1 MIEKMKFIS
10 VIGPKDQLDTVTRQ
24 YLCRYEIQL
33 ENAMGELKH
42 LNNITPNAELNPY
55 REAAGRAAEI
65 AALYGSKA
73 TAVRDMDV
81 DTAMERIT
89 EVQNRIQKADRETD
103 ALEKELK
110 KERGLLDAVSPY
122 QELHFDISRI
132 LHFKEVRFRFGRL
145 PVGYYE
151 RLKTYAYDDACTIFE
166 KCKETEDYV
175 WGVYFVPA
183 AEAKKVDAIY
193 ASLHFERIH
202 LEDAYEG
209 TVDEA
214 CRELKE
220 KTDALEQQITAVRAE
235 LAKELNGMSESISAA
250 SKTLA
255 YESKLFDVRK
265 LAAFTKA
272 KNETFFILCGWMENK
287 EADLLKKELEKQGI
301 LVVMT
306 REGEDDLSD
315 PGAVNAKVQDLQRRV
330 QLIHEKKPDCVI
342 SIHQNSYPDA
352 AVKGAQVFYYTDS
365 KEGEKLA
372 LCMQAALVAGLDPAN
387 HRKAKGNKTYY
398 MLKKTDAVLV
408 ICECGFL
415 SNPEEEALLNTKEYQ
430 KKVADALCDGV
441 LTYLGEKKNGK
452 EKTQTKTEETAA
464 GAASAYACPAGGL
477 SGIRR
482 I

>member
-1 MIEKMKFIS
+1 MKFIS

-65 AALYGSKA
+65 ATLYGSKA

-265 LAAFTKA
+265 LAARIEEGDNK
-272 KNETFFILCGWMENK
+272 EDYYILCGWMGEEDVKKFLAESKNDDKVFVVVEEDK
-287 EADLLKKELEKQGI
+287 EKFFGEPPTKLKNPRFFKPFEMFIRMYGLPANDEIDPTMFVALTYTFIFGAMFGDVGQGLCLFVFGGLLYLIKKINLAGI
-301 LVVMT
+301 
-306 REGEDDLSD
+306 
-315 PGAVNAKVQDLQRRV
+315 
-330 QLIHEKKPDCVI
+330 I
-342 SIHQNSYPDA
+342 SI
-352 AVKGAQVFYYTDS
+352 
-365 KEGEKLA
+365 
-372 LCMQAALVAGLDPAN
+372 AGLFSTFFGFMFGSIFGFEDVIQARWLRPV
-387 HRKAKGNKTYY
+387 
-398 MLKKTDAVLV
+398 DAMTNLPF
-408 ICECGFL
+408 IGQ
-415 SNPEEEALLNTKEYQ
+415 LNTVFV
-430 KKVADALCDGV
+430 VAMHLVWD
-441 LTYLGEKKNGK
+441 
-452 EKTQTKTEETAA
+452 
-464 GAASAYACPAGGL
+464 
-477 SGIRR
+477 
-482 I
+482 

>member
-1 MIEKMKFIS
+1 
-10 VIGPKDQLDTVTRQ
+10 
-24 YLCRYEIQL
+24 
-33 ENAMGELKH
+33 
-42 LNNITPNAELNPY
+42 
-55 REAAGRAAEI
+55 
-65 AALYGSKA
+65 
-73 TAVRDMDV
+73 MDV

-287 EADLLKKELEKQGI
+287 EADLLKKELE
-301 LVVMT
+301 
-306 REGEDDLSD
+306 EDPDIFCTLEENPD
-315 PGAVNAKVQDLQRRV
+315 RRV
-330 QLIHEKKPDCVI
+330 SIPPTRLKNPKLIKPFEMFIQMYGLPNYQEFDPTLFVALSYSIIFGAIFAAWIKELKKPANLSCRSYWYLLLEFP
-342 SIHQNSYPDA
+342 SIRCRKSGTMLPLWKNPSLRRPDYREENP
-352 AVKGAQVFYYTDS
+352 QSRNRLHRPVFPS
-365 KEGEKLA
+365 SR
-372 LCMQAALVAGLDPAN
+372 QR
-387 HRKAKGNKTYY
+387 HR
-398 MLKKTDAVLV
+398 
-408 ICECGFL
+408 
-415 SNPEEEALLNTKEYQ
+415 
-430 KKVADALCDGV
+430 
-441 LTYLGEKKNGK
+441 
-452 EKTQTKTEETAA
+452 ETAQ
-464 GAASAYACPAGGL
+464 S
-477 SGIRR
+477 RH
-482 I
+482 